1 MTRNARAARISWF
14 WASSGPMIVAAIL
27 LFLPVASRPQTP
39 VQNTLL
45 VKFTAAA
52 FEKLQFE
59 RVDGLI
65 RTGLP
70 SLDALAQEFQLAE
83 AARLFRAAGKNE
95 ARHAQFGLNRFFQFT
110 FARATEVES
119 LIQRFQHNEH
129 LEFVQASRRYELHD
143 GRKAGRQVTFTP
155 NDPSFPSQW
164 HYHNTGQTGGLPD
177 ADIDAPEA
185 WDIETGDPSVIIS
198 DLDTGQDWD
207 HPDLA
212 ANLWINPGEI
222 AGNGVDDDL
231 NGYIDDV
238 RGWDFSN
245 NDNNP
250 DDYDGHGTH
259 TAGTVAAV
267 TNNGIGV
274 AGVAFNAKVMPCKI
288 FPNATDAAIAEAFTY
303 AADNGAR
310 ISTNSW
316 GYTLPGP
323 PSPVIEAA
331 IDYFLATTNGVVV
344 FSAGNNNSSDPTWG
358 YPGSYPPVIA
368 VAATDHNDHKASFS
382 NYGSWVDVS
391 APGVNVLSTV
401 IGGYASYSGTSMACP
416 HVAGVAALV
425 FAANPGFTGAQVRA
439 QIEGGT
445 DNIDAL
451 NPGFAGL
458 LGSGRLNAYKALS
471 AGPFPNPPANL
482 QANVSGSTVQ
492 LSWDDPTTN
501 TDGSP
506 INLAQISVYRDGAEI
521 AQVAPGLETYTDA
534 GVADG
539 AHTYFTTATNAQGE
553 ESSPSN
559 TAAVLVGDIDVII
572 WLPND
577 VIDPNLAE
585 KARERGLSE
594 HEVRGMAHQPTS
606 HLALQAALAAN
617 GKSSAVIADITTV
630 DLTQF
635 EAVCA
640 VLGIFPNNHVVPANS
655 AEALAL
661 VNYITGGGKVYL
673 EGGDVWYWDPGFAGG
688 HDFGPLFGITG
699 LSDGT
704 NDLATVQGVTGTFTA
719 GLNFT
724 YSGQNNYIDRLSPDA
739 PAFTIHRNSSP
750 VYDCGVAKSAA
761 DYRTIGTSY
770 EFGGLADGASTK
782 EELMAAYLDFLD
794 LPTGPVD
801 AVIWIPQEVLE
812 PNLAEKAAQRG
823 FTLPQVETLKVR
835 ITSHEALA
843 AALEGNG
850 KTVNVVNELT
860 EASLA
865 EAQYLFVVLGIY
877 PNNHV
882 IQNGDPEVPVIQN
895 FMAAGGKVY
904 MEGGDVWYYD
914 PLQLNGFNFGPFF
927 GITAE
932 ADGVNDLKTVYGS
945 CAVEELDFVYEGTNN
960 FIDHIA
966 ASAQACLF
974 HSNFAPIYGCGVGHD
989 PGTGARTIGNSF
1001 QFGGMADNSLS
1012 AATKTQLM
1020 QQYLQF
1026 FDTGLPA
1033 CNLSVISPNGGE
1045 SLTFGSVFEIQWTSA
1060 NTSGLVKLELS
1071 TDGGA
1076 SYSLIAG
1083 AETDDGSYHWTVP
1096 NVLSSNCL
1104 VRISDHADPGCV
1116 DVSDNPFS
1124 LVPSTE
1130 WLVPIS
1136 VQAVASQSGGLP
1148 EIKAF
1153 DRSFGGHPSAT
1164 NGYDPG
1170 LDIVAAPPGFTY
1182 YAYFSV
1188 APPVSFLSRD
1198 IRGWLPP
1205 FNTDIDWLLVITN
1218 AVGITSD
1225 VSWDNTKFPA
1235 QGTFTLKG
1243 PGVSVNMRTHS
1254 SVQVTGSVVLF
1265 IEYRSEV
1272 CVTFDFP
1279 VITGAWYLVSLPVV
1293 PEDGSVNTLFPNAA
1307 IAFGWNYATQ
1317 SYAQVT
1323 ALEPEKAYWLL
1334 FLQASSAEVCGQPL
1348 ESYTRNYAF
1357 QGWDLTGAVVET
1369 SPLIDNPDNSVLA
1382 MFGWNPVTGQYYN
1395 VNPFV
1400 AEPQQGYW
1408 ILVYHVPSSITVG
1421 GTLLAEAGKPA
1432 VAGASAGDLTAFYQS
1447 HGALPP
1453 PPPFALGQHEPPALP
1468 KSFDLSQNFPNP
1480 FNPETQIAY
1489 QLPEAGRV
1497 TLRIYNMLGQPLR
1510 TLVEAE
1516 LAAGYHKAVW
1526 NGKDDAGQPL
1536 PSGVYLYR
1544 LEVSAAASGA
1554 AKTFSQTRKIVLL
1567 K

>member
-1 MTRNARAARISWF
+1 
-14 WASSGPMIVAAIL
+14 
-27 LFLPVASRPQTP
+27 
-39 VQNTLL
+39 
-45 VKFTAAA
+45 
-52 FEKLQFE
+52 
-59 RVDGLI
+59 
-65 RTGLP
+65 
-70 SLDALAQEFQLAE
+70 
-83 AARLFRAAGKNE
+83 
-95 ARHAQFGLNRFFQFT
+95 
-110 FARATEVES
+110 
-119 LIQRFQHNEH
+119 
-129 LEFVQASRRYELHD
+129 
-143 GRKAGRQVTFTP
+143 
-155 NDPSFPSQW
+155 
-164 HYHNTGQTGGLPD
+164 
-177 ADIDAPEA
+177 
-185 WDIETGDPSVIIS
+185 
-198 DLDTGQDWD
+198 
-207 HPDLA
+207 
-212 ANLWINPGEI
+212 
-222 AGNGVDDDL
+222 
-231 NGYIDDV
+231 
-238 RGWDFSN
+238 
-245 NDNNP
+245 
-250 DDYDGHGTH
+250 
-259 TAGTVAAV
+259 
-267 TNNGIGV
+267 
-274 AGVAFNAKVMPCKI
+274 
-288 FPNATDAAIAEAFTY
+288 
-303 AADNGAR
+303 
-310 ISTNSW
+310 
-316 GYTLPGP
+316 
-323 PSPVIEAA
+323 
-331 IDYFLATTNGVVV
+331 
-344 FSAGNNNSSDPTWG
+344 
-358 YPGSYPPVIA
+358 
-368 VAATDHNDHKASFS
+368 
-382 NYGSWVDVS
+382 
-391 APGVNVLSTV
+391 
-401 IGGYASYSGTSMACP
+401 
-416 HVAGVAALV
+416 
-425 FAANPGFTGAQVRA
+425 
-439 QIEGGT
+439 
-445 DNIDAL
+445 
-451 NPGFAGL
+451 
-458 LGSGRLNAYKALS
+458 
-471 AGPFPNPPANL
+471 
-482 QANVSGSTVQ
+482 
-492 LSWDDPTTN
+492 
-501 TDGSP
+501 
-506 INLAQISVYRDGAEI
+506 
-521 AQVAPGLETYTDA
+521 
-534 GVADG
+534 
-539 AHTYFTTATNAQGE
+539 
-553 ESSPSN
+553 
-559 TAAVLVGDIDVII
+559 
-572 WLPND
+572 LPND

-1130 WLVPIS
+1130 WLV
-1136 VQAVASQSGGLP
+1136 
-1148 EIKAF
+1148 
-1153 DRSFGGHPSAT
+1153 
-1164 NGYDPG
+1164 
-1170 LDIVAAPPGFTY
+1170 
-1182 YAYFSV
+1182 
-1188 APPVSFLSRD
+1188 
-1198 IRGWLPP
+1198 
-1205 FNTDIDWLLVITN
+1205 
-1218 AVGITSD
+1218 
-1225 VSWDNTKFPA
+1225 
-1235 QGTFTLKG
+1235 
-1243 PGVSVNMRTHS
+1243 
-1254 SVQVTGSVVLF
+1254 
-1265 IEYRSEV
+1265 
-1272 CVTFDFP
+1272 
-1279 VITGAWYLVSLPVV
+1279 
-1293 PEDGSVNTLFPNAA
+1293 
-1307 IAFGWNYATQ
+1307 
-1317 SYAQVT
+1317 
-1323 ALEPEKAYWLL
+1323 
-1334 FLQASSAEVCGQPL
+1334 
-1348 ESYTRNYAF
+1348 
-1357 QGWDLTGAVVET
+1357 
-1369 SPLIDNPDNSVLA
+1369 
-1382 MFGWNPVTGQYYN
+1382 
-1395 VNPFV
+1395 
-1400 AEPQQGYW
+1400 
-1408 ILVYHVPSSITVG
+1408 
-1421 GTLLAEAGKPA
+1421 
-1432 VAGASAGDLTAFYQS
+1432 
-1447 HGALPP
+1447 
-1453 PPPFALGQHEPPALP
+1453 
-1468 KSFDLSQNFPNP
+1468 
-1480 FNPETQIAY
+1480 
-1489 QLPEAGRV
+1489 
-1497 TLRIYNMLGQPLR
+1497 
-1510 TLVEAE
+1510 
-1516 LAAGYHKAVW
+1516 
-1526 NGKDDAGQPL
+1526 
-1536 PSGVYLYR
+1536 
-1544 LEVSAAASGA
+1544 
-1554 AKTFSQTRKIVLL
+1554 
-1567 K
+1567 